1 MYLPSFLHQ
10 GVQED
15 EIELDIDELSNDV
28 LHQLYKFVKKYAP
41 RATDSPEPRPVPVQT
56 AAAPT
61 RPKKNKPMSKNEQEA
76 KIQEIQ
82 GKLSRFQKGVEETEQ
97 ETCRLLSS
105 LLGSSGSLR
114 GGTDGQAQVQTA
126 EETSGDE
133 DDSEESEED

>member
-1 MYLPSFLHQ
+1 M
-10 GVQED
+10 QED

-97 ETCRLLSS
+97 ETCRFLSS
-105 LLGSSGSLR
+105 VLDF
-114 GGTDGQAQVQTA
+114 DGELIDDIDGHTQPQTA
-126 EETSGDE
+126 EETSGD
-133 DDSEESEED
+133 DVSEESEEE